1 MATTTMIVRRT
12 LAGLLLLAVLG
23 FLAWG
28 LWQAFQ
34 PQVLPLQ
41 GQMDAQEINISSKVP
56 GRVGRVLVKP
66 GQSVQAGEVVFELDS
81 PEVQAKLTQAHAAQD
96 AAQAVAGKA
105 RNGARPEELQM
116 ARMNFE
122 RAQTAE
128 RIAQTTYE
136 RVQAMLEQGVL
147 ARQKRD
153 EAEAQWRAAQ
163 QQRQAAE
170 AQYQMARNGARPE
183 DQAAAAAQARQV
195 AGVVAEAE
203 VAQSETH
210 IRAPAAGEVSK
221 VQIQPGD
228 LAPQGFPVVTLVNL
242 ADVWAVLA
250 VREDQLADFQPGS
263 RHSAEL
269 PALRTRADFQVSS
282 VAVMPD
288 FATWRAARPGGTDL
302 RTFEVRLRP
311 VAPLAGL
318 RPGMSVVFTAP

>member
-136 RVQAMLEQGVL
+136 RVQAMLEQGP
-147 ARQKRD
+147 K
-153 EAEAQWRAAQ
+153 
-163 QQRQAAE
+163 
-170 AQYQMARNGARPE
+170 
-183 DQAAAAAQARQV
+183 
-195 AGVVAEAE
+195 
-203 VAQSETH
+203 T
-210 IRAPAAGEVSK
+210 
-221 VQIQPGD
+221 
-228 LAPQGFPVVTLVNL
+228 
-242 ADVWAVLA
+242 
-250 VREDQLADFQPGS
+250 
-263 RHSAEL
+263 
-269 PALRTRADFQVSS
+269 
-282 VAVMPD
+282 
-288 FATWRAARPGGTDL
+288 
-302 RTFEVRLRP
+302 RLRP
-311 VAPLAGL
+311 PPRRARWRAWWRRPRWRSPKPTSAPLRRA
-318 RPGMSVVFTAP
+318 RSARCRSSPANWRRRASPW